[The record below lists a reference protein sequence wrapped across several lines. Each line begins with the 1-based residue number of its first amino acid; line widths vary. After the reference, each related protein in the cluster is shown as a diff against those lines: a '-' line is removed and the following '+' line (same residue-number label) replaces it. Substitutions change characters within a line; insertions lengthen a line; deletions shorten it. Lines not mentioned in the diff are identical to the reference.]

1 MGLAFFPRVA
11 RASQAELRTVV
22 IMAETHTE
30 AVSQR
35 LRQEIEALGF
45 QVVVEPEMTPLRSLD
60 AIAEEAGAMAAIRL
74 KSLQA
79 GGVEMTVL
87 DRVTGKTVHRELARA
102 SDSNPADRELVATR
116 TVELFRASLLELSAE
131 HPARGDVPAPQ
142 PVRALVQHDQQQ
154 ANRSSGAVSLAVG
167 PALLLIPAWS
177 PSAQLWIA
185 ASWLS
190 RAGFGVNALAFTALS
205 SAHVSGVEGAA
216 DLTTGI
222 YRLGAS
228 WTVQPESCVFCA
240 RFSGGWSLMTLS
252 LRGTAS
258 PPYVATQDERVV
270 WAPWLS
276 ASGQLRLSA
285 HFALLVEVSGALAL
299 PPETVRFAGREV
311 ATFANPALLVALGP
325 ELSWP

>member
-1 MGLAFFPRVA
+1 
-11 RASQAELRTVV
+11 
-22 IMAETHTE
+22 MAETHTE

-45 QVVVEPEMTPLRSLD
+45 QVEVQPETAPLRSLEAVAD
-60 AIAEEAGAMAAIRL
+60 EAGAMAAIRV

-102 SDSNPADRELVATR
+102 SDSNPADGELVATR
-116 TVELFRASLLELSAE
+116 TVELFRASLMELGAA
-131 HPARGDVPAPQ
+131 HPARGDVAASPPA
-142 PVRALVQHDQQQ
+142 RALAQDGQQQ
-154 ANRSSGAVSLAVG
+154 QSRRAGTLSLAVG
-167 PALLLIPAWS
+167 PALLLMPEWR

-185 ASWLS
+185 AYWLS
-190 RAGFGVNALAFTALS
+190 RAGFGVNAAAFATLS
-205 SAHVSGVEGAA
+205 SAHLAGAEGTV

-222 YRLGAS
+222 YRLGATWAVRS
-228 WTVQPESCVFCA
+228 ESCVFCVRLSA
-240 RFSGGWSLMTLS
+240 GWSLTTLR
-252 LRGTAS
+252 LRGAAS
-258 PPYVATQDERVV
+258 PPYVATQAEHLV

-285 HFALLVEVSGALAL
+285 HFALLAEVSGALAL

-311 ATFANPALLVALGP
+311 ANFANPALLLALGP